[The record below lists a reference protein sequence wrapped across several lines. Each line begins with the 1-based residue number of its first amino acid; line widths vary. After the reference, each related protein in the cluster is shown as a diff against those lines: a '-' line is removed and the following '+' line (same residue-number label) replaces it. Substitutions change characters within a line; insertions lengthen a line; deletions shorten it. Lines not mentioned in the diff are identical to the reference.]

1 MTVGRVYARALLVLF
16 GGCVGLVLLE
26 IGLRVLGYA
35 GAEERAQRRFD
46 PRYGEVNADSWIFD
60 FAIDPVRHRAVD
72 LRGQLIPLAKPPGEQ
87 RVLFIGDSATEG
99 AFVTLAQSYPR
110 RFQQLLAARVPDTN
124 VRAIN
129 AGVWGMT
136 TLDELHLL
144 RTKLLPLAPDAVVV
158 GLFMANDINFNLAH
172 RQRRFRSAAP
182 AVDFMRQHSAL
193 AHVLYLQL
201 LAFNQRRRLLRVN
214 GAGEG
219 DGLDGR
225 WVDARIGLVDGYGL
239 HMLSYPAGELA
250 LYMRK
255 PSRLADE
262 AFAVLESAFIQLQA
276 LGRAHGFVP
285 RVLLIPSPSSVL
297 DRLAILH
304 HPRILDELQAQGVH
318 VQERDLDFGL
328 PLRRVLATC
337 ERLELACVD
346 PTPELRRLGRAA
358 FFPSDEHP
366 TAAGHDALARAL
378 LRAP

>member
-1 MTVGRVYARALLVLF
+1 MIRLRHKRRHDGRARFAQAQVRARALLCCSGSAPAL
-16 GGCVGLVLLE
+16 LLLE
-26 IGLRVLGYA
+26 IGLRVSVTPA
-35 GAEERAQRRFD
+35 RRSALSAASI

-60 FAIDPVRHRAVD
+60 FAIDPARHRAVD
-72 LRGQLIPLAKPPGEQ
+72 LRGQLIPLAKPSGEQ

-99 AFVTLAQSYPR
+99 AFVTLAQSYPL
-110 RFQQLLAARVPDTN
+110 RFQQLLAARAPDTD

-144 RTKLLPLAPDAVVV
+144 RDKLLPLAPDAVVL
-158 GLFMANDINFNLAH
+158 GLFMANDINFNLGH
-172 RQRRFRSAAP
+172 RQRRFRVAAP

-201 LAFNQRRRLLRVN
+201 LAFNQRRRLLRVD
-214 GAGEG
+214 GTGEA
-219 DGLDGR
+219 DGVDGR

-262 AFAVLESAFIQLQA
+262 AFAVLESAFMQLQA

-304 HPRILDELQAQGVH
+304 HPRILEELRAQGVH

-337 ERLELACVD
+337 ERL
-346 PTPELRRLGRAA
+346 
-358 FFPSDEHP
+358 
-366 TAAGHDALARAL
+366 
-378 LRAP
+378 